1 MLTARLSVLS
11 WLAPCLGHP
20 SPECQTRPSCQQG
33 HVLECTAALPD
44 PEDPRLRSVGQWPAS
59 HVPDAR
65 ARAGRECGRSTA
77 KEQTQFCL
85 RLTGEGAKL
94 RHCRSS
100 SRQPG
105 VGGRGGAAGR
115 QMRSYRPAPPP
126 GRGGPST
133 TPQPRGSRDGP
144 RLLSLTWPRQGTQSS
159 RTVWRFN
166 QECQIFECSINDL
179 RFFF

>member
-1 MLTARLSVLS
+1 MDLLTARLSVLS
-11 WLAPCLGHP
+11 WLAPCPGHP

-115 QMRSYRPAPPP
+115 QMRFYRPAPPP
-126 GRGGPST
+126 GRGGPEMVPVSSPSPGPDKVHSPQGLCGGST
-133 TPQPRGSRDGP
+133 KNAKYLNA
-144 RLLSLTWPRQGTQSS
+144 RLM
-159 RTVWRFN
+159 
-166 QECQIFECSINDL
+166 I
-179 RFFF
+179 